1 MVGEKMNLSEKILS
15 SHLVKGRMI
24 PGEEIG
30 LKIDQTLTHDVTG
43 TMAYLGFEQLG
54 IPRVRTEVSVSY
66 VDHNLLQGDYKNMDD
81 HKYLQSVAKK
91 YGIHFSRAG
100 NGICHT
106 LHFHRFGIPGK
117 TLLGS
122 DSHTTTG
129 GAIGMLSIGA
139 GGLDVAMAMAGEPFF
154 IKMPRIVNVRLKGK
168 RRPGVSAKDIILEVL
183 RRISVKGG
191 VGKILEY
198 SGPGL
203 DDLDISER
211 STIACMGAETG
222 ATTSIF
228 PSDEK
233 TKEFFSA
240 QKRGEVWKELRAD
253 PDAEY
258 GETISIDLSEL
269 EPLIACPD
277 MPDNVVKVR
286 DLPKTKVDQ
295 VFIGSCTNASY
306 GDLVKAALILDGKTV
321 HPDVSLSVSVGT
333 KQVLEMLMRDGYM
346 QKLVAS
352 GARIMECGCG
362 ACVGI
367 GQAPNSGGVSVRTS
381 NRNFKG
387 RSGTFDAKVYISSPE
402 VAAATAVKGYIAGP
416 EEVVDAALLAGIT
429 DPAEFIVDDRMVINP
444 EESDSS
450 VEIYRGPNIKPMPL
464 NHALPENVRVEVV
477 ITLGDNVTTDDI
489 VPAGATFSSLRSNVP
504 AISEIVFGRIDPE
517 FRGRMA
523 KAGKGIVVAG
533 ENYGQGSSREHA
545 ALAPMYLGVK
555 AVIAKSFARI
565 HKANLINYGILPLEF
580 VDGRDLEKIR
590 QGDTLLSPD
599 IRNQVQR
606 GDISLKNETG
616 GYEIRARV
624 VLSERE
630 AEILLAG
637 GQLAFA
643 KARDSRG

>member
-1 MVGEKMNLSEKILS
+1 MNIAEKILRAN
-15 SHLVKGRMI
+15 LVKGKII

-30 LKIDQTLTHDVTG
+30 VRIDQTLTHDVTG
-43 TMAYLGFEQLG
+43 TMAYLGFECLD
-54 IPRVRTEVSVSY
+54 IPRVKAETSVSY
-66 VDHNLLQGDYKNMDD
+66 VDHNLLQGDFKNMDD

-106 LHFHRFGIPGK
+106 VHFHRFGIPGK

-122 DSHTTTG
+122 DSHTPTG
-129 GAIGMLSIGA
+129 GAIGMLCFGA

-154 IKMPRIVNVRLKGK
+154 LKMPQIVNVNLRG
-168 RRPGVSAKDIILEVL
+168 RRKPGVSAKDIILEVL

-198 SGPGL
+198 SGPGV

-211 STIACMGAETG
+211 STVACMGAETG

-233 TKEFFSA
+233 TKEFFRA
-240 QKRGEVWKELRAD
+240 QKREGEWAEIKAD

-258 GETISIDLSEL
+258 AEVIDIDLSGL
-269 EPLIACPD
+269 ESLIACPD
-277 MPDNVVKVR
+277 MPDNVARVR
-286 DLPKTKVDQ
+286 DLPETKVDQ

-306 GDLVKAALILDGKTV
+306 GDLVKTALILDGKTV
-321 HPDVSLSVSVGT
+321 HPDVSLSISVGT
-333 KQVLEMLMRDGYM
+333 RQVLEMLVRDGYL

-352 GARIMECGCG
+352 GARVMECGCG

-387 RSGTFDAKVYISSPE
+387 RSGTFDAKVYITSPE
-402 VAAATAVKGYIAGP
+402 VAAATAVKGYISSP
-416 EEVVDAALLAGIT
+416 EAVIDVKNLVGIT
-429 DPAEFIVDDRMVINP
+429 DPLEFIVDDRMIISP
-444 EESDSS
+444 EETDTPT
-450 VEIYRGPNIKPMPL
+450 EIYKGPNIQPMPM
-464 NHALPENVRVEVV
+464 NDALPEIVKAEVV
-477 ITLGDNVTTDDI
+477 MVLGDNVTTDDI

-504 AISEIVFGRIDPE
+504 AISQIVFGRIDPE
-517 FRGRMA
+517 FRERMA
-523 KAGKGIVVAG
+523 KAGQGVVMAG

-555 AVIAKSFARI
+555 AIIAKSFARI

-580 VDGRDLEKIR
+580 VDGKDLEKIK
-590 QGDTLLSPD
+590 L
-599 IRNQVQR
+599 
-606 GDISLKNETG
+606 GDILVLPQIRGQIVAGHISIKNETG
-616 GYEIRARV
+616 EYEIKTRV
-624 VLSERE
+624 TLSERE
-630 AEILLAG
+630 TEILLAG

-643 KARDSRG
+643 RSKSK